1 MCKKLIFFPILFEE
15 NFLNNFLE
23 LANDKVISVRIS
35 QAKVLAKIFKIENL
49 LSKNISI
56 KKLAN

>member
-35 QAKVLAKIFKIENL
+35 QAKVLAKIFKIGNL